1 MQIFHGHPQKRMAE
15 PTSQFSGIIPESIQ
29 HYLNDNNSS
38 KNIIKDQVFVK
49 SREVL
54 SARKRDFVV
63 NNAKGNR
70 PQSARELT
78 EEEEG
83 FLFQSGQLGENDP
96 EILQRTV
103 WWVLSLYFGFR
114 ARDESR
120 RLQWGRYWSKKWIK
134 DKARRRSLQSL

>member
-1 MQIFHGHPQKRMAE
+1 MAE

-103 WWVLSLYFGFR
+103 WWVLSLYIGFR

>member
-1 MQIFHGHPQKRMAE
+1 MAE
-15 PTSQFSGIIPESIQ
+15 PTSQFSAIIPESIQ
-29 HYLNDNNSS
+29 HYLNGNNSS
-38 KNIIKDQVFVK
+38 TNIIKDQVFVK

-78 EEEEG
+78 EEEG

-96 EILQRTV
+96 EILQRSV
-103 WWVLSLYFGFR
+103 VGPVFIFR
-114 ARDESR
+114 F
-120 RLQWGRYWSKKWIK
+120 
-134 DKARRRSLQSL
+134 QSTR